1 MSHLF
6 LPRWDGIHD
15 FDKRQA
21 LFSQL
26 SHYASSQTPQAY
38 GNLEEPL
45 QALHT
50 EHGAARV
57 DISPAAMWFCFGLIF
72 SGCFPVPHFWNVNAF
87 STPLFNGR
95 T

>member
-72 SGCFPVPHFWNVNAF
+72 SWYVQFL
-87 STPLFNGR
+87 PLWKCHLMSF
-95 T
+95 